1 MNDSFRRIAIA
12 AYAVAA
18 IFILLPILDVVASA
32 YLDYDPGN
40 GTWRYEVAGY
50 VANYM
55 ISLVFGVLMAALA
68 AALREDRLLLR
79 LTSWFSGLVA
89 LGMILMM
96 GLLALDIVQLQSV
109 VTAQAHAAFLVG
121 GLKAELK
128 LGLMALGLLFLL
140 VAGLKGSKGRAER
153 DEPAMLVR

>member
-18 IFILLPILDVVASA
+18 VFILLPIIDVVAQA
-32 YLDYDPGN
+32 YVSPSTGE
-40 GTWRYEVAGY
+40 GWRYELCGY

-79 LTSWFSGLVA
+79 LASWFGGLVA
-89 LGMILMM
+89 LVMIVMM
-96 GLLALDIVQLQSV
+96 GLLALDMIQLQAV
-109 VTAQAHAAFLVG
+109 VAVQEHQAFTIG

-128 LGLMALGLLFLL
+128 LGLMAAGLLFLL
-140 VAGLKGSKGRAER
+140 VAGLKGSKARAER

>member
-1 MNDSFRRIAIA
+1 MNDSFRRNAIA

-18 IFILLPILDVVASA
+18 LFIALPILDVVAQS
-32 YLDYDPGN
+32 YLDFAPGN
-40 GTWRYEVAGY
+40 ESWRYEVAGY

-55 ISLVFGVLMAALA
+55 ISLVFGVLVAALA

-89 LGMILMM
+89 LVMLVMM
-96 GLLALDIVQLQSV
+96 VLLLLDVVQLLPV
-109 VTAQAHAAFLVG
+109 VSSQEHAAFLIG

-128 LGLMALGLLFLL
+128 LGLMAAGLVFLL
-140 VAGLKGSKGRAER
+140 VAGLKGSKAPVVR
-153 DEPAMLVR
+153 DQPGFLVR